1 MAVRAACRALL
12 AVKSWILPE
21 TGLCRE
27 LTALLRF
34 TVSCTGVPFGS
45 SSGVSPSWGKG
56 FRGVRAPR
64 NRKGRGE
71 PPFRLSDDAYRVPKV
86 LRHPVGT
93 VVLCHNQ
100 RCSKDL
106 HAENFLPPPSDPGRP
121 QARTAPGD
129 CRCYKLPPMDSQQT
143 IGDRPPWDADAML
156 AGQPQAEL
164 PAVTPGGAESAAETA
179 EKAAFG
185 AECPGVCPA
194 AGGAERPC
202 VGMGLHP

>member
-71 PPFRLSDDAYRVPKV
+71 PPFRLSDDAYCVPKV
-86 LRHPVGT
+86 LLHPVGT

-106 HAENFLPPPSDPGRP
+106 HAENFLPPPSDPGR
-121 QARTAPGD
+121 
-129 CRCYKLPPMDSQQT
+129 
-143 IGDRPPWDADAML
+143 I
-156 AGQPQAEL
+156 
-164 PAVTPGGAESAAETA
+164 
-179 EKAAFG
+179 
-185 AECPGVCPA
+185 PA
-194 AGGAERPC
+194 AHRPGQRRAIVDVTNSRRWTRSRRSATDRLGTPMPC
-202 VGMGLHP
+202 WRASRKRSYRL